1 MAKEKKKGFVLR
13 ALDTVE
19 HVGNALPNPAT
30 IFLILTGVVIV
41 LSAIC
46 AACGVSV
53 TYDFLDNSKGEITQ
67 KTVAAVSLLAPDSIR
82 HMVTTVV
89 GNCSAVRARRRPY
102 PQRIRAAAHRCRCS
116 GRNRIYVCIAE
127 EGGCFHSKGICDSCC
142 GILRNYVQHRIFYRI
157 CSSGAIGR
165 SFIYGIRPSSNRR
178 SCSSL
183 CRCIR
188 RMECK
193 PFDRNQ

>member
-89 GNCSAVRARRRPY
+89 GNFTGFFALGTVFTIMIGVGVADGTGFMSALLRKV
-102 PQRIRAAAHRCRCS
+102 AAS
-116 GRNRIYVCIAE
+116 TP
-127 EGGCFHSKGICDSCC
+127 ICDSCC

>member
-89 GNCSAVRARRRPY
+89 GNFTGFFALGTVFTIMIGVGVADGTGFMSALLRKV
-102 PQRIRAAAHRCRCS
+102 AASTPKAFVTAVVVFLGIMS
-116 GRNRIYVCIAE
+116 NIA
-127 EGGCFHSKGICDSCC
+127 SSI
-142 GILRNYVQHRIFYRI
+142 RI

>member
-89 GNCSAVRARRRPY
+89 GNFTGFFALGTVFTIMIGVGVADGTGFMSALLRKV
-102 PQRIRAAAHRCRCS
+102 AASTPKAFVTAVVVFLGIMS
-116 GRNRIYVCIAE
+116 NIA
-127 EGGCFHSKGICDSCC
+127 S
-142 GILRNYVQHRIFYRI
+142 